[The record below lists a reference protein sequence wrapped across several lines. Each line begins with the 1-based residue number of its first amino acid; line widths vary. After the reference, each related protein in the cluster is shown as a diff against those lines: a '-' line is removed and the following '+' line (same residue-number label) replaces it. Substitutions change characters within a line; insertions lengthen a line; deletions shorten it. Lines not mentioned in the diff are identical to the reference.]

1 MVRVLV
7 IGAGLAGLSAALAA
21 TSAGHHVVIIEK
33 SKRIGGRGTSQ
44 HIDGFAIGYGPHFI
58 LNKGP
63 LMKLATKLSK
73 VKVAKLPLRLHRI
86 ESVGNGMIRPKGNP
100 QKVVENK
107 KALKSKDA
115 TNPHVKSAQL
125 ISGWG
130 IDSES
135 RYQALAKGNL
145 SCVGEGWS
153 GLVGR
158 LAMALDEVGVLI
170 DSNLE
175 VVSIEQGKVHLKDGR
190 TIETDVIILA
200 CGYSKTRKL
209 VSELTSITTQK
220 GLPENDPITA
230 SIVDVSLDS
239 KPLQQ
244 LQAIVDAE
252 NNMAIFDMKNIHP
265 AVGVSGSLLSAI
277 AIGGSDQFNSP
288 QQRLDS
294 LYAFLD
300 DRASGW
306 RNHIISERG
315 QSKITLHANPNSPI
329 QFDIFS
335 NHNVLLAGDW
345 IDNEYSL
352 ADAAVESGR
361 QCGRHVSDII
371 G

>member
-7 IGAGLAGLSAALAA
+7 IGSGLAGISAALAA

-44 HIDGFAIGYGPHFI
+44 HIDGFAIGYGPHFM

-63 LMKLATKLSK
+63 LMNLATKLST
-73 VKVAKLPLRLHRI
+73 VKITKLPLRLHRI
-86 ESVGNGMIRPKGNP
+86 ESVGNGIIRPKGKP
-100 QKVVENK
+100 QTVIKNK
-107 KALKSKDA
+107 KALKAKDS
-115 TNPHVKSAQL
+115 TNPYVKSAQF
-125 ISGWG
+125 ISGWS
-130 IDSES
+130 IDSKK

-153 GLVGR
+153 GIVGR

-170 DSNLE
+170 DTNLE

-209 VSELTSITTQK
+209 VSELTSSSGQN
-220 GLPENDPITA
+220 GLPKNDPITA
-230 SIVDVSLDS
+230 SIVDVALDS
-239 KPLQQ
+239 KPLQK
-244 LQAIVDAE
+244 LQAIIDGE

-265 AVGVSGSLLSAI
+265 AIGPSGSLLSAI
-277 AIGGSDQFNSP
+277 ATGGSEQYNSP

-306 RNHIISERG
+306 RNHIITERG

-352 ADAAVESGR
+352 SDAAVESGR

>member
-21 TSAGHHVVIIEK
+21 TSAGHHVVIVEK
-33 SKRIGGRGTSQ
+33 AKRIGGRGTSQ
-44 HIDGFAIGYGPHFI
+44 HIDNFAIGYGPHFV

-63 LMKLATKLSK
+63 LARLASKLST
-73 VKVAKLPLRLHRI
+73 VKIAKSPLRLHRI
-86 ESVGNGMIRPKGNP
+86 ESVANGIIRPQGNP
-100 QKVVENK
+100 RKVIENK
-107 KALKSKDA
+107 KALKSKVP
-115 TNPHVKSAQL
+115 TNPHVINAQF

-130 IDSES
+130 VDSES
-135 RYQALAKGNL
+135 RYQALTKGKL

-175 VVSIEQGKVHLKDGR
+175 VVSIERGKALINDGK
-190 TIETDVIILA
+190 TVETDVIILA
-200 CGYSKTRKL
+200 CGHSKIRSF
-209 VSELTSITTQK
+209 VSEMTSDSGQI
-220 GLPENDPITA
+220 GLPQCQPITA

-244 LQAIVDAE
+244 LQAVVDGE
-252 NNMAIFDMKNIHP
+252 NKMAIFDMKNIHP
-265 AVGVSGSLLSAI
+265 GIGPSGSLLSAI
-277 AIGGSDQFNSP
+277 ATGGSEQFNSS
-288 QQRLDS
+288 QERLDG
-294 LYAFLD
+294 LYKFMD
-300 DRASGW
+300 ERASGW
-306 RNHIISERG
+306 RDHIISQRG
-315 QSKITLHANPNSPI
+315 QSKISLHLNPETPI
-329 QFDIFS
+329 KFDTFS

-345 IDNEYSL
+345 VDNEFSL

-361 QCGRHVSDII
+361 QCGRHISNLF

>member
-44 HIDGFAIGYGPHFI
+44 HIDGFAIGHGPHFI

-63 LMKLATKLSK
+63 LMKLATKLST
-73 VKVAKLPLRLHRI
+73 VKIAKLPLRLHRI
-86 ESVGNGMIRPKGNP
+86 ESVGNGIIRPKGNP
-100 QKVVENK
+100 QKVIETK
-107 KALKSKDA
+107 KALKSEDSN
-115 TNPHVKSAQL
+115 NPHVKSVQF

-130 IDSES
+130 IESES
-135 RYQALAKGNL
+135 RYRALTKGNL
-145 SCVGEGWS
+145 FCVGEGWS

-175 VVSIEQGKVHLKDGR
+175 VVSIEQGKVQLKDGR
-190 TIETDVIILA
+190 MIETDVIILA
-200 CGYSKTRKL
+200 CGYSKTRSL
-209 VSELTSITTQK
+209 VSELSSSSGQN
-220 GLPENDPITA
+220 GLPINDPITA
-230 SIVDVSLDS
+230 SIVDISLDS

-244 LQAIVDAE
+244 LQAIVDCE
-252 NNMAIFDMKNIHP
+252 SNMAIFDMRNIHP
-265 AVGVSGSLLSAI
+265 AVGISGSLLSAI
-277 AIGGSDQFNSP
+277 ATGGSEQYNSS

-300 DRASGW
+300 ERASGW
-306 RNHIISERG
+306 REHIISQRG
-315 QSKITLHANPNSPI
+315 QKKITLHANPEIPI
-329 QFDIFS
+329 QYDIFS
-335 NHNVLLAGDW
+335 KHKVLLAGDW

-352 ADAAVESGR
+352 SDAAVESGR